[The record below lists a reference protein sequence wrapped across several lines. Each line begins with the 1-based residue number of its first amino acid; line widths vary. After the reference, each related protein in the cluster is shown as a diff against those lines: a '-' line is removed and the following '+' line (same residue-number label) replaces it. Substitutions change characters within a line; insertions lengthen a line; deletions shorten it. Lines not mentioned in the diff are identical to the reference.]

1 MRAALRPVVGRDKV
15 ARLFLGLMRREP
27 EMELV
32 EDDVNGTPGVAVRI
46 DGTTFAVLAVGV
58 RGGLITDLW
67 LVVNPDK
74 LRAWNGE
81 GGVGGADGVYGAD
94 VGGAS

>member
-1 MRAALRPVVGRDKV
+1 MLFRSVIGRDKV
-15 ARLFLGLMRREP
+15 ARLFLGLMRRGP
-27 EMELV
+27 DMELV

-58 RGGLITDLW
+58 GGAGLITDLW

-74 LRAWNGE
+74 LGAWNGIR
-81 GGVGGADGVYGAD
+81 
-94 VGGAS
+94 